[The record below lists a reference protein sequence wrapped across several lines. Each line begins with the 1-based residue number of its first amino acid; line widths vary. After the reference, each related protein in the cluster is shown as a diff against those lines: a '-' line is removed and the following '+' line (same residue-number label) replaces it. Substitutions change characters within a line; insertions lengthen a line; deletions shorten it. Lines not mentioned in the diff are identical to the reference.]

1 MTDAALPQLS
11 ALGRPIRQI
20 ALIVPDLEAG
30 VRAYHDA
37 LGIGPWNVYT
47 IGAPSM
53 TGMTYRGEPADFR
66 IRHAL
71 AFSGEVMIELVQ
83 PLEGRNIWQE
93 YLDARGA
100 SLHHIAFYVDD
111 FDAATATMRERGWQP
126 VQAGDGFGKSR
137 DGRFTYYEHPTAIGI
152 IVEVVKP
159 PSERFAPEWTYPVPD
174 AG

>member
-1 MTDAALPQLS
+1 MTDPALPQPS
-11 ALGRPIRQI
+11 TLGRPIRQI

-66 IRHAL
+66 I
-71 AFSGEVMIELVQ
+71 
-83 PLEGRNIWQE
+83 WQE

-111 FDAATATMRERGWQP
+111 FEAATATMRERGWQS